1 MLNVRPFTFILL
13 SLLFPLA
20 LLAQEPQI
28 EEEPASIDGE
38 KTRYSLHVDA
48 GVPVMLS
55 NQAQRV
61 AFRGLI
67 SLDLGFRFRLGNRK
81 AAKNMYLGFAPKY
94 SVFQSRTPNGIVLKN
109 RDLLLHQMGFNLHF
123 GYEAATQSKRVIIYP
138 SLNLGYHF
146 ALYTNLLQGLEP
158 LPQNPRSY
166 LLQSGFGVSPNFSV
180 MLFADEEKSTAI
192 GFNLGASLILY
203 NFSKSSV
210 YINEQIESGTAELK
224 DNGPTVLMNIGF
236 TFLQKF
242 GKIRIR
248 NNNIP

>member
-1 MLNVRPFTFILL
+1 MPNFSQFSTTLLVCLLPFA
-13 SLLFPLA
+13 LF
-20 LLAQEPQI
+20 AQEPQI
-28 EEEPASIDGE
+28 EEDPASIDGE
-38 KTRYSLHVDA
+38 KTRFNMHVDA

-81 AAKNMYLGFAPKY
+81 AAKNIYMGFAPKY
-94 SVFQSRTPNGIVLKN
+94 SIFQSRTPNGTVLKD
-109 RDLLLHQMGFNLHF
+109 RDLLLHQMGFNFHF
-123 GYEAATQSKRVIIYP
+123 GYEAATQNKRVVIYP

-146 ALYTNLLQGLEP
+146 ALFTNLLQGLET
-158 LPQNPRSY
+158 LPQNPKSY
-166 LLQSGFGVSPNFSV
+166 LLQSGFGLSPNFSV

-224 DNGPTVLMNIGF
+224 DNGPTVLMNVGF

-242 GKIRIR
+242 GKIKAR